1 MEITMDKVDSIL
13 LDHNYDPASLISI
26 LQSVQKE
33 AGYLPYPAMLRI
45 SERTG
50 VSMAKMQS
58 LGTFYRSFSLVPTG
72 KHKVC
77 VCMGTACH
85 IRGGHQVLDK
95 LERDLEVKAGETTAD
110 RKFTLETVRCLG
122 CCSLAPVVKVD
133 ENIYGRVTQNK
144 VPKILRD
151 YT

>member
-1 MEITMDKVDSIL
+1 MEITMEKVDNIL
-13 LDHNYDPASLISI
+13 LEHNYDPASLISI
-26 LQSVQKE
+26 LQSLQKE
-33 AGYLPYPAMLRI
+33 AGYLPY
-45 SERTG
+45 
-50 VSMAKMQS
+50 QS
-58 LGTFYRSFSLVPTG
+58 LVQISDRIGVPMARLQSICTFYRAFSLVPTG
-72 KHKVC
+72 RHKVC

-95 LERDLEVKAGETTAD
+95 LERDLHVKAGETTGD

-144 VPKILRD
+144 VSKILRD

>member
-1 MEITMDKVDSIL
+1 MEITQDKVDNIL

-26 LQSVQKE
+26 LQSVQRE
-33 AGYLPYPAMLRI
+33 AGYLPFPALLRI
-45 SERTG
+45 SEKTG
-50 VSMAKMQS
+50 VAMARLQS

-72 KHKVC
+72 RHKVC

-85 IRGGHQVLDK
+85 IRGAHQVLDK
-95 LERDLEVKAGETTAD
+95 LERDLQVSAGETTDD

-133 ENIYGRVTQNK
+133 EDIFGRVTQNK
-144 VPKILRD
+144 VSKILKG
-151 YT
+151 YK